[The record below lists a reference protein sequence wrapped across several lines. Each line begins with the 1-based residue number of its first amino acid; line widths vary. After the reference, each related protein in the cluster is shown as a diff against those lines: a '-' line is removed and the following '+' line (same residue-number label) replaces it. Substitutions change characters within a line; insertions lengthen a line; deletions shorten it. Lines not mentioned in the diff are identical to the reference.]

1 MSVQISTLID
11 ELSILPEQSSAT
23 MQLLRL
29 LDDPDADAKDIVPV
43 IEADPSMTARLLTL
57 ANSAFFGLKTH
68 ASNVWS
74 AVMVVGFNVV
84 RALATT
90 GGLGLS
96 DPRPGAMPEGYWSH
110 AVASGA
116 AASTVAKRIGVRA
129 SDAFSAGLLHD
140 LGAALLYRAATERYI
155 EAQVDRGG
163 ITYFDLHAEVR
174 IMGAGHDAVGAA
186 VLEQLYF
193 PTILVNAVRD
203 HHLHPDDISDTMT
216 RIVSAGISLTETRLT
231 PSCTQPAA
239 EHLAAAMRA
248 LDLPEE
254 PDDELLDQL
263 DREVADLRAMLG

>member
-1 MSVQISTLID
+1 MPVQISSLVD
-11 ELSILPEQSSAT
+11 ELSVLPEQGSAT

-57 ANSAFFGLKTH
+57 ANSAFFGLKMH

-84 RALATT
+84 RALAAT

-96 DPRPGAMPEGYWSH
+96 DPRPGAMPQGYWAH

-116 AASTVAKRIGVRA
+116 GSSTIAKYIGVRA

-140 LGAALLYRAATERYI
+140 LGAALLYRAAKAQYAETETTIGAR
-155 EAQVDRGG
+155 
-163 ITYFDLHAEVR
+163 TYFDLNAEVR
-174 IMGAGHDAVGAA
+174 VFGAGHDAVGGV

-193 PTILVNAVRD
+193 PPVLVEAVRD
-203 HHLHPDDISDTMT
+203 HNLHPEDIDSTMT
-216 RIVSAGISLTETRLT
+216 KIVAAGMALAESRCT
-231 PSCTQPAA
+231 PSCSQPAVD
-239 EHLAAAMRA
+239 LAAAMRV

-254 PDDELLDQL
+254 PEARLVQQF
-263 DREVADLRAMLG
+263 DREVADLRTLLG